1 MTEQEIEIRTIC
13 AIITGRCSS
22 PDYAETSISTII
34 DEALRG
40 STLLLNELK
49 EREQLSQPTLSN
61 Q

>member
-22 PDYAETSISTII
+22 PDYSETSISTII

-49 EREQLSQPTLSN
+49 EREQLSPQHPS
-61 Q
+61 QR

>member
-22 PDYAETSISTII
+22 PDYADTSISTII

-40 STLLLNELK
+40 SGLLLNELK
-49 EREQLSQPTLSN
+49 GRGQLSPQH